1 MRIDAGSHRG
11 VRLATPVGLETRP
24 TADRA
29 RQAVF
34 NILAHAYDAI
44 RDAKVLDVF
53 AGSGAMG
60 LEALSRGAERA
71 SFIESD
77 RGAAEAIKKNI
88 AACREQARAQLFV
101 ADALKPP
108 RAAANWGPARLVFLD
123 PPYGKDLL
131 VPALSALRDAG
142 WIAPQALL
150 VAEMH
155 RRDAFT
161 APDGFE
167 LLDDREYGKA
177 RFVLLRSSSAG
188 HPALSPPLRLGGGR

>member
-11 VRLATPVGLETRP
+11 VQLAAPDGLDTRP

-34 NILAHAYDAI
+34 NILMNSYDAV
-44 RDAKVLDVF
+44 REAKVLDVF

-71 SFIESD
+71 SFIETD
-77 RGAAEAIKKNI
+77 RNAAEAIRRNI
-88 AACREQARAQLFV
+88 AACREQARAQLFIN
-101 ADALKPP
+101 DALKPP
-108 RAAANWGPARLVFLD
+108 RVSANWGPASLIFLD
-123 PPYGKDLL
+123 PPYQKDLV
-131 VPALSALRDAG
+131 VPALNALREAG
-142 WIAPQALL
+142 WIAPEALL

-155 RRDAFT
+155 RKDACA
-161 APDGFE
+161 APEGFE

-177 RFVLLRSSSAG
+177 RIMLLRA
-188 HPALSPPLRLGGGR
+188 A

>member
-11 VRLATPVGLETRP
+11 VKLVSQDGLDTRP

-34 NILAHAYDAI
+34 NILMNTYDAV
-44 RDAKVLDVF
+44 RGAKVLDVF

-71 SFIESD
+71 SFIEMD
-77 RGAAEAIKKNI
+77 RSAAEAIKQNI
-88 AACREQARAQLFV
+88 AACKEQPRAQLFLN
-101 ADALKPP
+101 DARKPP
-108 RAAANWGPARLVFLD
+108 RVAPNWGPASLVFLD

-131 VPALSALRDAG
+131 APTLEALRDAG
-142 WIAPQALL
+142 WIAPEALL

-155 RRDAFT
+155 RKDAF
-161 APDGFE
+161 AAEGFDV
-167 LLDDREYGKA
+167 LDDREYGKA
-177 RFVLLRSSSAG
+177 RFMLLRRS
-188 HPALSPPLRLGGGR
+188 

>member
-11 VRLATPVGLETRP
+11 VKLVSQDGLDTRP

-34 NILAHAYDAI
+34 NILMNTYDAV
-44 RDAKVLDVF
+44 RGAKVLDVF

-71 SFIESD
+71 SFIEMD
-77 RGAAEAIKKNI
+77 RSAAEAIKKNI
-88 AACREQARAQLFV
+88 AACKEQARAQLFIN
-101 ADALKPP
+101 DARKPP
-108 RAAANWGPARLVFLD
+108 RVAANWGPATLIFLD

-131 VPALSALRDAG
+131 APALEALHEAG
-142 WIAPQALL
+142 WIAPDALL

-155 RRDAFT
+155 RKDAF
-161 APDGFE
+161 AAEGFE
-167 LLDDREYGKA
+167 VLDDREYGKA
-177 RFVLLRSSSAG
+177 RFLLLR
-188 HPALSPPLRLGGGR
+188 RR

>member
-11 VRLATPVGLETRP
+11 VKLVSQDGLDTRP

-34 NILAHAYDAI
+34 NILMNTYDAV

-77 RGAAEAIKKNI
+77 RAAAEAIKKNI
-88 AACREQARAQLFV
+88 AACREQPRAQLFIN
-101 ADALKPP
+101 DALKPP
-108 RAAANWGPARLVFLD
+108 RVAANWGPCALVFLD
-123 PPYGKDLL
+123 PPYGKNLL
-131 VPALSALRDAG
+131 VPALKALRETG
-142 WIAPQALL
+142 WLAPEALL
-150 VAEMH
+150 VAEMN
-155 RRDAFT
+155 RKDAF
-161 APDGFE
+161 AVDGFDV
-167 LLDDREYGKA
+167 LDDREYGKA
-177 RFVLLRSSSAG
+177 RFVLLRAD
-188 HPALSPPLRLGGGR
+188 

>member
-11 VRLATPVGLETRP
+11 VSLAAPEGLATRT
-24 TADRA
+24 TSDRA

-34 NILAHAYDAI
+34 NILMNTYDAV

-77 RGAAEAIKKNI
+77 RAAADAIKRNI
-88 AACREQARAQLFV
+88 AACREQARSQLFI
-101 ADALKPP
+101 ADARQPP
-108 RAAANWGPARLVFLD
+108 RVAANWGPCTLLFLD

-131 VPALSALRDAG
+131 LPALNALRDAG
-142 WIAPQALL
+142 WIAADAVL

-155 RRDAFT
+155 RKDAFA

-167 LLDDREYGKA
+167 LLDDRDYGKA
-177 RFVLLRSSSAG
+177 RMLLLR
-188 HPALSPPLRLGGGR
+188 

>member
-11 VRLATPVGLETRP
+11 VKLVTPEGLYTRP

-34 NILAHAYDAI
+34 NILAHSYDAI

-77 RGAAEAIKKNI
+77 RSAAEAIRRNI
-88 AACREQARAQLFV
+88 AACREQPRAQLFIN
-101 ADALKPP
+101 DARKPP
-108 RAAANWGPARLVFLD
+108 RVSASWGPASLVFLD

-131 VPALSALRDAG
+131 VPTLQALRDAG
-142 WIAPQALL
+142 WFAPEALL

-155 RRDAFT
+155 RKDAF
-161 APDGFE
+161 AAEGFE
-167 LLDDREYGKA
+167 VLDDREYGKA
-177 RFVLLRSSSAG
+177 RFVLLRTG
-188 HPALSPPLRLGGGR
+188 

>member
-11 VRLATPVGLETRP
+11 IKLAAPEGLDTRP

-29 RQAVF
+29 RQAIF
-34 NILAHAYDAI
+34 NILVNTYDAI

-77 RGAAEAIKKNI
+77 RAAAEAIKKNI
-88 AACREQARAQLFV
+88 AACKEQPRAQLFIN
-101 ADALKPP
+101 DALRPP
-108 RAAANWGPARLVFLD
+108 RVSANWGPASLVFLD
-123 PPYGKDLL
+123 PPYSKDLL
-131 VPALSALRDAG
+131 APALKALHEAG
-142 WIAPQALL
+142 WIATEALV

-155 RRDAFT
+155 RKDAF
-161 APDGFE
+161 APEGFE
-167 LLDDREYGKA
+167 LLDDRDYGKA
-177 RFVLLRSSSAG
+177 RFVLLRRS
-188 HPALSPPLRLGGGR
+188 

>member
-11 VRLATPVGLETRP
+11 VKLVSQEGLDTRP
-24 TADRA
+24 TSDRA

-34 NILAHAYDAI
+34 NILAHTYDAL

-71 SFIESD
+71 SFLESD
-77 RGAAEAIKKNI
+77 RSAAEAIKKNI
-88 AACREQARAQLFV
+88 AACREQARAQLFIN
-101 ADALKPP
+101 DARKPP
-108 RAAANWGPARLVFLD
+108 RAAANWGPASLVFLD

-131 VPALSALRDAG
+131 LPALTALRTAG
-142 WIAPQALL
+142 WIAPEAVL
-150 VAEMH
+150 VAEMG
-155 RRDAFT
+155 RKDAFT

-177 RFVLLRSSSAG
+177 RMVLLR
-188 HPALSPPLRLGGGR
+188 AL

>member
-11 VRLATPVGLETRP
+11 VKLATPEGLDTRP

-34 NILAHAYDAI
+34 NILMNSYDAV
-44 RDAKVLDVF
+44 REAKVLDVF

-71 SFIESD
+71 SFIEMD
-77 RGAAEAIKKNI
+77 RKAAEAIKQNI
-88 AACREQARAQLFV
+88 AACREQSRAQLFIN
-101 ADALKPP
+101 DALKPP
-108 RAAANWGPARLVFLD
+108 RVSASWGPAALIFLD
-123 PPYGKDLL
+123 PPYQKGLV
-131 VPALSALRDAG
+131 VPALDALRAAG
-142 WIAPQALL
+142 WIAPDALL

-155 RRDAFT
+155 RKDAFPT
-161 APDGFE
+161 PDGFE

-177 RFVLLRSSSAG
+177 RMMLLR
-188 HPALSPPLRLGGGR
+188 HHQ

>member
-11 VRLATPVGLETRP
+11 VKLVSAEGLDTRP

-34 NILAHAYDAI
+34 NILMNTYDAV
-44 RDAKVLDVF
+44 REAKVLDVF

-77 RGAAEAIKKNI
+77 RNAAEAIKANI
-88 AACREQARAQLFV
+88 AACREQARAQLYTN
-101 ADALKPP
+101 DALKPP
-108 RAAANWGPARLVFLD
+108 RAAGTWTPCSLVFLD
-123 PPYGKDLL
+123 PPYAKDLI
-131 VPALSALRDAG
+131 VPAIVALRDAG
-142 WIAPQALL
+142 WFAPEALL

-155 RRDAFT
+155 RKDTFT
-161 APDGFE
+161 APAGFE

-177 RFVLLRSSSAG
+177 RVVLLRA
-188 HPALSPPLRLGGGR
+188 A

>member
-11 VRLATPVGLETRP
+11 VQLAAPDGLDTRP

-34 NILAHAYDAI
+34 NILMNSYDAV
-44 RDAKVLDVF
+44 REAKGLDVF

-71 SFIESD
+71 SFIETD
-77 RGAAEAIKKNI
+77 RNAAEAIRRNI
-88 AACREQARAQLFV
+88 AACREQARAQLFIN
-101 ADALKPP
+101 DALKPP
-108 RAAANWGPARLVFLD
+108 RVSANWGPASLIFLD
-123 PPYGKDLL
+123 PPYQKDLV
-131 VPALSALRDAG
+131 VPALNALREAG
-142 WIAPQALL
+142 WIAPEALL

-155 RRDAFT
+155 RKDAFA
-161 APDGFE
+161 APEGFE

-177 RFVLLRSSSAG
+177 RIMLLRA
-188 HPALSPPLRLGGGR
+188 A

>member
-11 VRLATPVGLETRP
+11 IRLATPEGLDTRP
-24 TADRA
+24 TSDRA

-34 NILAHAYDAI
+34 NIIVHTYDAV

-71 SFIESD
+71 SFLETD
-77 RGAAEAIKKNI
+77 RNAAEAIKKNI
-88 AACREQARAQLFV
+88 TACREQPRAQLFIN
-101 ADALKPP
+101 DALKPP
-108 RAAANWGPARLVFLD
+108 RVAASWGPCSLIFLD

-131 VPALSALRDAG
+131 IPALNALRDAG
-142 WIAPQALL
+142 WVAPEALL

-155 RRDAFT
+155 RRDAFA
-161 APDGFE
+161 APAGFE
-167 LLDDREYGKA
+167 LLDDREYGKS
-177 RFVLLRSSSAG
+177 RMVLLRCF
-188 HPALSPPLRLGGGR
+188 

>member
-11 VRLATPVGLETRP
+11 VKLVSQQGSDTRP

-29 RQAVF
+29 RQAIF
-34 NILAHAYDAI
+34 NILVNTYDAV

-53 AGSGAMG
+53 AGAGAMG

-77 RGAAEAIKKNI
+77 RNAAEAIKKNI
-88 AACREQARAQLFV
+88 AACREQPRAQLFV
-101 ADALKPP
+101 NDALKPP
-108 RAAANWGPARLVFLD
+108 RVAANWGPAALVFLD

-131 VPALSALRDAG
+131 LPALKGLRDAG
-142 WIAPQALL
+142 WFASDALL

-155 RRDAFT
+155 RKDAFD
-161 APDGFE
+161 APEGFAV
-167 LLDDREYGKA
+167 LADREYGKA
-177 RFVLLRSSSAG
+177 RFVLLRHSQ
-188 HPALSPPLRLGGGR
+188 

>member
-11 VRLATPVGLETRP
+11 LKLAVPEGETRP

-34 NILAHAYDAI
+34 NILVHTYDAI

-53 AGSGAMG
+53 AGSGALG
-60 LEALSRGAERA
+60 LECLSRGAARA

-77 RGAAEAIKKNI
+77 RAAAEVIKRNV
-88 AACREQARAQLFV
+88 AACKEQARSQLFV
-101 ADALKPP
+101 ADATRPP
-108 RAAANWGPARLVFLD
+108 RAVGETWAPCSLVFLD

-131 VPALSALRDAG
+131 APTLRALRDAG
-142 WIAPQALL
+142 WIAADGLV

-155 RRDAFT
+155 RKDALDL
-161 APDGFE
+161 DGFE
-167 LLDDREYGKA
+167 TLDDRTYGKA
-177 RFVLLRSSSAG
+177 RFMFLRAN
-188 HPALSPPLRLGGGR
+188 A

>member
-11 VRLATPVGLETRP
+11 VKLATPEGLDTRP

-88 AACREQARAQLFV
+88 AACKEQPRAQLFV
-101 ADALKPP
+101 NDALKPP
-108 RAAANWGPARLVFLD
+108 RVAPSWGPASLVFLD

-131 VPALSALRDAG
+131 LPALNALRDAG
-142 WIAPQALL
+142 WIASEALL

-155 RRDAFT
+155 RKDDFA
-161 APDGFE
+161 AEGFE
-167 LLDDREYGKA
+167 VLDDREYGKA
-177 RFVLLRSSSAG
+177 RFVLLR
-188 HPALSPPLRLGGGR
+188 HL

>member
-1 MRIDAGSHRG
+1 MRIDAGSHKG
-11 VRLATPVGLETRP
+11 VRLATPEGLDTRP
-24 TADRA
+24 TSDRA

-34 NILAHAYDAI
+34 NILVHTYDAI

-71 SFIESD
+71 SFLETD
-77 RGAAEAIKKNI
+77 RSAAEAIKKNI
-88 AACREQARAQLFV
+88 AACREQPRAQLFIN
-101 ADALKPP
+101 DALKPP
-108 RAAANWGPARLVFLD
+108 RVAANWGPASLLFLD

-131 VPALSALRDAG
+131 VPALKALREAG
-142 WIAPQALL
+142 WIAPEALL

-155 RRDAFT
+155 RRDTFA
-161 APDGFE
+161 APEGFE

-177 RFVLLRSSSAG
+177 RMVLLRVS
-188 HPALSPPLRLGGGR
+188 

>member
-11 VRLATPVGLETRP
+11 VKLVSQDGQDTRP

-34 NILAHAYDAI
+34 NILMNTYDAV

-88 AACREQARAQLFV
+88 AACREQARAQLFI
-101 ADALKPP
+101 ADARKPP
-108 RAAANWGPARLVFLD
+108 RVAVNWGPASLVFLD
-123 PPYGKDLL
+123 PPYMKDLI
-131 VPALSALRDAG
+131 VPAIAALREAG
-142 WIAPQALL
+142 WIAPEALL

-155 RRDAFT
+155 RKDAFT
-161 APDGFE
+161 APDSFE

-177 RFVLLRSSSAG
+177 RMVLLRHS
-188 HPALSPPLRLGGGR
+188 

>member
-11 VRLATPVGLETRP
+11 VRLTTPDGHDTRP

-34 NILAHAYDAI
+34 NILMNTYDAV
-44 RDAKVLDVF
+44 RDVKVLDVF

-60 LEALSRGAERA
+60 LEALSRGAERS

-77 RGAAEAIKKNI
+77 RNAAEAIKKNI
-88 AACREQARAQLFV
+88 AACREQPRAQLFIN
-101 ADALKPP
+101 DALRPP
-108 RAAANWGPARLVFLD
+108 RVAANWGPASLVFLD

-131 VPALSALRDAG
+131 LPALTALHEAG
-142 WIAPQALL
+142 WLAPEALL

-155 RRDAFT
+155 RKDAFP
-161 APDGFE
+161 APEGFT

-177 RFVLLRSSSAG
+177 RFVLLRSS
-188 HPALSPPLRLGGGR
+188 

>member
-11 VRLATPVGLETRP
+11 VKLATPDGLDTRP

-34 NILAHAYDAI
+34 NILMNTYDAV

-71 SFIESD
+71 SFIESG
-77 RGAAEAIKKNI
+77 RGAAEAIKQNI

-101 ADALKPP
+101 NDALKPP
-108 RAAANWGPARLVFLD
+108 RVAVNWGPCSLVFLD
-123 PPYGKDLL
+123 PPYGKDLM
-131 VPALSALRDAG
+131 VPALTALREAG
-142 WIAPQALL
+142 WIAPDALL

-155 RRDAFT
+155 RKDAFA
-161 APDGFE
+161 APEGFE
-167 LLDDREYGKA
+167 VLDDREYGKA
-177 RFVLLRSSSAG
+177 RFVLLRSS
-188 HPALSPPLRLGGGR
+188 

>member
-11 VRLATPVGLETRP
+11 VRLATPEGHDTRP

-34 NILAHAYDAI
+34 NILMNSYDAV

-60 LEALSRGAERA
+60 LEALSRGAERS

-77 RGAAEAIKKNI
+77 RAAAEAIKKNI
-88 AACREQARAQLFV
+88 AACREQPRAQLFTN
-101 ADALKPP
+101 DALKPP
-108 RAAANWGPARLVFLD
+108 RVAANWGPCALVFLD
-123 PPYGKDLL
+123 PPYQKNLV
-131 VPALSALRDAG
+131 VPALNALREAG
-142 WIAPQALL
+142 WIAPDALL

-155 RRDAFT
+155 RKDAF
-161 APDGFE
+161 AASEGFE

-177 RFVLLRSSSAG
+177 RFVLLRAS
-188 HPALSPPLRLGGGR
+188 

>member
-11 VRLATPVGLETRP
+11 VRLVSQDGLDTRP
-24 TADRA
+24 TSDRA

-34 NILAHAYDAI
+34 NILMNTYDAV
-44 RDAKVLDVF
+44 RGAKVLDVF

-88 AACREQARAQLFV
+88 AACREQPRAQLFIN
-101 ADALKPP
+101 DALKPP
-108 RAAANWGPARLVFLD
+108 RVAANWGPASLILLD
-123 PPYGKDLL
+123 PPYNKDLL
-131 VPALSALRDAG
+131 LPALTALREAG
-142 WIAPQALL
+142 WIAAEALV

-155 RRDAFT
+155 RKDAF
-161 APDGFE
+161 APEGFDV
-167 LLDDREYGKA
+167 LDDREYGKA
-177 RFVLLRSSSAG
+177 RFVLLR
-188 HPALSPPLRLGGGR
+188 HN

>member
-11 VRLATPVGLETRP
+11 VQLAAPDGLDTRP

-34 NILAHAYDAI
+34 NILINSYDAV
-44 RDAKVLDVF
+44 REAKVLDVF

-71 SFIESD
+71 SFIETD
-77 RGAAEAIKKNI
+77 RNAAEAIRRNI
-88 AACREQARAQLFV
+88 AACREQARAQLFIN
-101 ADALKPP
+101 DALKPP
-108 RAAANWGPARLVFLD
+108 RVSANWGPASLIFLD
-123 PPYGKDLL
+123 PPYQKDLV
-131 VPALSALRDAG
+131 VPALNALREAG
-142 WIAPQALL
+142 WIAPEALL

-155 RRDAFT
+155 RKDAFA
-161 APDGFE
+161 APEAFE

-177 RFVLLRSSSAG
+177 RIMLLRA
-188 HPALSPPLRLGGGR
+188 A